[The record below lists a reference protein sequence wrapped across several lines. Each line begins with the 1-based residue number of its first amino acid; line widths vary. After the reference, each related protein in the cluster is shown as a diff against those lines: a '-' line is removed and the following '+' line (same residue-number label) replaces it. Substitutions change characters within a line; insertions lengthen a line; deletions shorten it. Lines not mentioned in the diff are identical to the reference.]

1 MTSGTISESDLE
13 SIVIP
18 LLNNVKALVVT
29 PFHNSIYLKK
39 KKKKVEVSLLF
50 VVWRMTAK
58 MISLS
63 GEFIQHVHL
72 FALGQASVS
81 SSPQD
86 VSSAQGKRLQWLIP
100 PAHYKQGTSRRGFEC
115 SEHQL
120 WNKRSH
126 LGIFFNK
133 ATSTLMGFRY
143 WFITKSINKYISLY
157 AALNWDDSS
166 S

>member
-1 MTSGTISESDLE
+1 M
-13 SIVIP
+13 
-18 LLNNVKALVVT
+18 
-29 PFHNSIYLKK
+29 LKLWSWLHLINLFK
-39 KKKKVEVSLLF
+39 IKKVEVSLLF

-58 MISLS
+58 MIFLS

-100 PAHYKQGTSRRGFEC
+100 PAHYKQGTSRTGFEC
-115 SEHQL
+115 WQHQL

-126 LGIFFNK
+126 LGLFFNGRIK
-133 ATSTLMGFRY
+133 PHQLRERLMGFWY
-143 WFITKSINKYISLY
+143 CLIIKSINNYILLY
-157 AALNWDDSS
+157 AALNWNDSS
-166 S
+166 NVIK

>member
-1 MTSGTISESDLE
+1 MRSGTISESDLE

-18 LLNNVKALVVT
+18 LLNNVIALVVT
-29 PFHNSIYLKK
+29 PFHKSIYLK

-81 SSPQD
+81 SSPQG

-115 SEHQL
+115 WEHQL
-120 WNKRSH
+120 WNKRTH
-126 LGIFFNK
+126 LGIFFNGC
-133 ATSTLMGFRY
+133 TSTLMGFQY

-157 AALNWDDSS
+157 AALNWDGSS